1 MPRKEMPNSVTFV
14 LVVGTKTTNEAWEC
28 KESVRQQHYSSDA
41 NYLAV
46 RLVYLG
52 HTRCS
57 YLYLSLQPC
66 SGLLTWS
73 ESVAIGIDW
82 FSNSQNLINSF
93 LKIRKKFSSL
103 TRLDNIPRLLS
114 TKSLVIFLCL
124 FRINLTAEVFLQ
136 ARCSSCHPINSV
148 TTLKESECTVLNQ

>member
-1 MPRKEMPNSVTFV
+1 MPNSVTFV

-82 FSNSQNLINSF
+82 FSNSQNLINS
-93 LKIRKKFSSL
+93 
-103 TRLDNIPRLLS
+103 
-114 TKSLVIFLCL
+114 LVIFLCL